1 MKINPVKTI
10 ILITSTLFITSIYF
24 NCPARATSWQKTTP
38 AYLRGNWEEFP
49 KHGHAEFL
57 TIKRHYIYAGTTQ
70 SDVYPYKILKTR
82 KKGSKFFI
90 KGYMS
95 MGHTHTTFKIKKISS
110 KKIISIEDRNHQTIM
125 HKVKHI
131 IQFW

>member
-57 TIKRHYIYAGTTQ
+57 TIKNIIFMPEPPNQMST
-70 SDVYPYKILKTR
+70 LTR
-82 KKGSKFFI
+82 
-90 KGYMS
+90 Y
-95 MGHTHTTFKIKKISS
+95 
-110 KKIISIEDRNHQTIM
+110 
-125 HKVKHI
+125 
-131 IQFW
+131 